1 MERFCHE
8 IGDVLDGGI
17 IYAERRGV
25 ELDEPLEL
33 VLLVGTPV
41 VGGPGMPNREEV
53 ETQPGQANDEI
64 RFITNVN
71 GAYYTRNLSPVS
83 RSLVQCDISWNT

>member
-1 MERFCHE
+1 MRP
-8 IGDVLDGGI
+8 GPLGSVLATI
-17 IYAERRGV
+17 SECL
-25 ELDEPLEL
+25 LDEPLEL

-71 GAYYTRNLSPVS
+71 GAYYTLRSPGAWCSVKS
-83 RSLVQCDISWNT
+83 VGTYDGLRTRSM